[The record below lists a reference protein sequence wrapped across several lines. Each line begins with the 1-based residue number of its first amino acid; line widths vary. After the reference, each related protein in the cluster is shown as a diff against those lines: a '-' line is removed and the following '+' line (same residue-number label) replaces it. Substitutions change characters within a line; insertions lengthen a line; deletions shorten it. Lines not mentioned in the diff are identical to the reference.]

1 MSRGRF
7 AFAISFTAASISRAT
22 GRRPVQIPHA
32 LLQEVIGVVERFA
45 LHILRHGKADCARLG
60 RVREHTHCVDR
71 RRHELLGAGDA
82 VPIFAH
88 GAERVV
94 GSGLIAARLL
104 NLLEHRVR
112 LAAGKGIARQEQQR
126 DTVGRGR
133 AGGGDHIQRAGADGG
148 GAGNNF
154 APAVLLCIGHGG
166 VRHALLVVALV
177 IGEAVAALLE
187 RLPDA
192 DHAAVAENAEHAVY
206 KFLLP
211 PVEADVLVIEKFH
224 KGLRHG

>member
-1 MSRGRF
+1 MVPRELALARLRLPDGDGEALGEREQRILRLAVGHAAARDEQGTLCVCDQLCRRF
-7 AFAISFTAASISRAT
+7 DFPGNGEAA
-22 GRRPVQIPHA
+22 VQIPHA

-112 LAAGKGIARQEQQR
+112 LAAGKGMPEKRQITPRRQGTLDAYRPAGAAAGYGWPWPCRRRGPYSAR
-126 DTVGRGR
+126 RGR
-133 AGGGDHIQRAGADGG
+133 WRRCRQ
-148 GAGNNF
+148 
-154 APAVLLCIGHGG
+154 
-166 VRHALLVVALV
+166 
-177 IGEAVAALLE
+177 
-187 RLPDA
+187 
-192 DHAAVAENAEHAVY
+192 
-206 KFLLP
+206 
-211 PVEADVLVIEKFH
+211 
-224 KGLRHG
+224 